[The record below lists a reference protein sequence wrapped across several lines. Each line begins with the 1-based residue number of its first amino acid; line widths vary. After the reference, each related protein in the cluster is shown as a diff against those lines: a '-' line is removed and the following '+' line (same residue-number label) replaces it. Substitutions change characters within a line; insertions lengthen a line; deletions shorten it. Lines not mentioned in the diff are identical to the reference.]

1 MKKAHSVSIVIPN
14 WNGRH
19 LLEKNL
25 PSVIAAAKNTK
36 NRILEVIVVDD
47 FSQDDSLISL
57 KAFKSEIRLIKHTK
71 NRGFAAAVNTGV
83 RMAKGSLVCLLNTDV
98 SVTSEF
104 LAKIISHFDDDKV
117 FGVCLHEEGHGP
129 AVGHFKNGFIDHKG
143 GKEKDEVQRSFW
155 VSGGSGVFSREKWME
170 LKGMDEELLSP
181 FYWEDLDLSYRAAKR
196 GYQIL
201 WEPDSLVYH
210 NHEGVI
216 NTSHF
221 KKVYMDRIK
230 ERNELLVLWKNL
242 TSKPMRKRHVR
253 GLVSRIVKH
262 PGYMRIAIMAMKK
275 RKEVRAAYKRELK
288 ETKVSDESIFAQFS

>member
-1 MKKAHSVSIVIPN
+1 MKKTHSVSIVIPN

-25 PSVIAAAKNTK
+25 PSVIAAAKNEK
-36 NRILEVIVVDD
+36 NGICEIIVVDD
-47 FSQDDSLISL
+47 YSQDDSLVYL
-57 KAFKSEIRLIKHTK
+57 KSVKKDIRLIKHTK

-83 RMAKGSLVCLLNTDV
+83 RMAKGTLVCLLNSDV
-98 SVTSEF
+98 SVSPAF
-104 LAKIISHFDDDKV
+104 LSKAISHFAHDTV
-117 FGVCLHEEGHGP
+117 FGVSLHEEGHGP

-143 GKEKDEVQRSFW
+143 GKESSEVQRSFW
-155 VSGGSGVFSREKWME
+155 ISGGSGVFSREKWME

-181 FYWEDLDLSYRAAKR
+181 FYWEDVDLSYRAAKR
-196 GYQIL
+196 GYQLL

-230 ERNELLVLWKNL
+230 ERNELLVLWKNI
-242 TSKPMRKRHVR
+242 TSKPLRKKHIR
-253 GLVSRIVKH
+253 GLLSRVVKH
-262 PGYMRIAIMAMKK
+262 PGYMRIVLLAMKK
-275 RKEVRAAYKRELK
+275 RREALAAYKRERK
-288 ETKVSDESIFAQFS
+288 ESKVSDESIFAQFS